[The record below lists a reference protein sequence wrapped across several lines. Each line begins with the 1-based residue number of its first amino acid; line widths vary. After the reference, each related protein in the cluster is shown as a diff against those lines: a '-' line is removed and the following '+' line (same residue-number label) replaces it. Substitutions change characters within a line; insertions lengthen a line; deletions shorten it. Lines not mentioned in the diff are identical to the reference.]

1 MIATLLLLGS
11 IVLLRI
17 APWAAGGDTLKA
29 AAGFAPLIG
38 LAVCSGAFLPR
49 RSAIA
54 VGLAAVLVP
63 QFFIHHLTGTPF
75 WGSFLA
81 VQLAAATLAI
91 AVGSAVRT
99 KSSAVPVLA
108 ASALSTVLFYLLSN
122 TVSFFS
128 APGYP
133 PTIAGWWQCLTTGLP
148 EFSPQTWVFGL
159 RQLIGDTSFTAL
171 FWLLCR
177 SHSRKSSAAHG
188 MTPATSL

>member
-11 IVLLRI
+11 IILLRI
-17 APWAAGGDTLKA
+17 APWAAGGNTLKA
-29 AAGFAPLIG
+29 AAGFAPLMG

-49 RSAIA
+49 RSALA
-54 VGLAAVLVP
+54 FGLAAVLVP
-63 QFFIHHLTGTPF
+63 QFFIHQLNGSPF

-81 VQLAAATLAI
+81 VQLAAAAAAVAI
-91 AVGSAVRT
+91 GTAVRT
-99 KSSAVPVLA
+99 KSSVVPVLG

-128 APGYP
+128 GPGYA

-159 RQLIGDTSFTAL
+159 RQLIGDTTFTVL
-171 FWLLCR
+171 FWLLC
-177 SHSRKSSAAHG
+177 HARKPAPAAG
-188 MTPATSL
+188 MTPAPSL

>member
-1 MIATLLLLGS
+1 
-11 IVLLRI
+11 V
-17 APWAAGGDTLKA
+17 LKA
-29 AAGFAPLIG
+29 AAGFAPLMG

-49 RSAIA
+49 RTAIA
-54 VGLAAVLVP
+54 FGLAAVLVP
-63 QFFIHHLTGTPF
+63 QFFIHRLTGSPF

-81 VQLAAATLAI
+81 VQIVSAAV
-91 AVGSAVRT
+91 AVALGSAVRA

-133 PTIAGWWQCLTTGLP
+133 PSLAGWWQCLTTGLP

-159 RQLIGDTSFTAL
+159 RQLVGDTSFAAL
-171 FWLLCR
+171 FWLLCH
-177 SHSRKSSAAHG
+177 SHERKASPAPG
-188 MTPATSL
+188 MTPATLP